1 MNPQRF
7 LRRPEP
13 RCSSPPLYT
22 PNGSPH
28 KTPTKFR
35 PDGGDRYIPV
45 RESATK
51 WTTRYA
57 ALSASPLLDANAKRT
72 LSDTNSREQN
82 SPNMSNSNNAANA
95 NPVEDHSHDTLTHR
109 ALLQNE
115 LLNHTIVDIRND
127 YDGSEVQ
134 VMERQQ
140 SESLFRFGHRTPQKY
155 GIASSSTN
163 SMFTRSPLTVDSV
176 RLLKSPKKPQRKV
189 PRNPYKVLD
198 APELQD
204 DFYLNL
210 VDWSSLNML
219 SVGLSSC
226 VYLWSACNSQ
236 VVKLCDLATDNDS
249 VTSVQWAERGEF
261 LAVGTQK
268 GNLQIWDTHAQ
279 TKIHDMPGHQSRIGC
294 LAWNADTICS
304 GSRDR
309 FIIHRDLRQGN
320 APERILNA
328 HRQEVCGLKWSP
340 NKEYL
345 ASGGNDNQLL
355 IWSLRKNEPVQTHS
369 EHNAAVKAVAWS
381 PHHHGVLVSGGGTA
395 DRSLRFWNTLTGQ
408 SMQCIETG
416 SQVCNVAWSKHSS
429 ELVSTHGYSYNQV
442 ILWKYPSMQPI
453 VKLGGHTQRVLY
465 LAMSP
470 DGESIVTGAGDETL
484 RSKFT
489 FLNSL
494 KHNKLYR
501 PINHAVVYSAT
512 FVLLQANKH
521 KLSKAFRMSGGHS
534 ELKLNP
540 NDAYKLLVCDT
551 HLGVSTVDFQSQQYV
566 FKRRAD
572 GINLIN
578 LEKTW
583 EKLLFAARAIAA
595 VENPAE
601 VCVVSARPYAQRA
614 LLKFAAHTGA
624 TSIVGRFV
632 PGSFTNQ
639 IQKNFKEPRLIIVS
653 DPRVDHQAIN
663 EASYVNIP
671 GIQSIGLMWWLLAR
685 EVLRLRGKIIVNT
698 TDFMLEEKV
707 IMPDLY
713 FYRDPEEQK
722 KEEIG
727 EEIEEKRDVFAEG
740 NLKTEDFNPSVPGTE
755 PMKMDFQYQR
765 IDDWAAASEHV
776 ADSTPLEQSN
786 APTQPATWASAGNEE
801 CKVNE
806 TFFCSSLGFDLNG
819 PMELLTGNQAL
830 IVLVVLVSVLILLF
844 LCIKSTS
851 LVCASKLTGCY
862 RRPPLCFCS
871 HHLIQPNVLTASPV
885 DVEANSET
893 GGSVAHFAHS
903 KVPEPQDSSTGYV
916 IIPLDDNED
925 PKVVSRFSFTRWLQE

>member
-163 SMFTRSPLTVDSV
+163 SMFTRSPLTVDS
-176 RLLKSPKKPQRKV
+176 
-189 PRNPYKVLD
+189 VLD

-484 RSKFT
+484 R
-489 FLNSL
+489 
-494 KHNKLYR
+494 
-501 PINHAVVYSAT
+501 AT

-786 APTQPATWASAGNEE
+786 APTQPATWASA
-801 CKVNE
+801 
-806 TFFCSSLGFDLNG
+806 
-819 PMELLTGNQAL
+819 
-830 IVLVVLVSVLILLF
+830 
-844 LCIKSTS
+844 
-851 LVCASKLTGCY
+851 
-862 RRPPLCFCS
+862 
-871 HHLIQPNVLTASPV
+871 
-885 DVEANSET
+885 ET